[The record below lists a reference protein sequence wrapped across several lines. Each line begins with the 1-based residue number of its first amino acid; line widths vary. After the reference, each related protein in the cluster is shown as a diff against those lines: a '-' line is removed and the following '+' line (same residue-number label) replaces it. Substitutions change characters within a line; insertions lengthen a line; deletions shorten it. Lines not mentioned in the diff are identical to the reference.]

1 MCFLWLVN
9 TLCLFS
15 LQAGDSTDDPHHQTL
30 LEVVFCVAVRTE
42 HGSLNVV
49 MLDVELMC
57 FYTLPPLGC
66 CDQRVSRTCWVCP
79 SPRFSVSVS
88 LCFSLSLSV
97 LSVSLSQSPSLSFSF
112 WALCFGKF
120 CNVFASTVF
129 WYVLLECSFSKADE
143 RDFFFKIK
151 GRKKKGSWMIKIEKR
166 E

>member
-57 FYTLPPLGC
+57 FSTLPPLGC

-97 LSVSLSQSPSLSFSF
+97 SLFLCLRLNLSVCLSPSELSVSESFAMSLLPLSFDMYF
-112 WALCFGKF
+112 W
-120 CNVFASTVF
+120 NVVF
-129 WYVLLECSFSKADE
+129 PRQMKEN
-143 RDFFFKIK
+143 FFVKDK
-151 GRKKKGSWMIKIEKR
+151 RKKKERKLND
-166 E
+166 